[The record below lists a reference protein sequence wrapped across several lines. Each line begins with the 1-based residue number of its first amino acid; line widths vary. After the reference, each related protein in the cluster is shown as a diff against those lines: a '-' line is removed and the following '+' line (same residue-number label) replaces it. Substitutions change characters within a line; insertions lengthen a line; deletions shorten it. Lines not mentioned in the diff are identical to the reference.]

1 MSCVNKMVIHL
12 WEEITIIDTHTF
24 DDRAPEYIKEQ
35 LAELMRKLDSNII
48 IVEVSSAP
56 PNI

>member
-1 MSCVNKMVIHL
+1 MVIHL

-24 DDRAPEYIKEQ
+24 NDRALEYIKEK
-35 LAELMRKLDSNII
+35 LAELMGKIDSNTI

-56 PNI
+56 LSVTEL